1 MKKIILDKNNNVVNV
16 GDRVIDN
23 SMNILELKKD
33 EDELY
38 YENIETKEQLFINF
52 LGHEYIEL
60 MK

>member
-1 MKKIILDKNNNVVNV
+1 MKRIILDKNNNVVNV